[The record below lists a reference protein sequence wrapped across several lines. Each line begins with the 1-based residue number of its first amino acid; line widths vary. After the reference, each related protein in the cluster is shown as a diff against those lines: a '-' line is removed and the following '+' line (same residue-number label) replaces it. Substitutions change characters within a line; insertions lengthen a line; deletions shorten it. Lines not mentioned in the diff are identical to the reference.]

1 MQMLS
6 PPTINTPILPSPL
19 THCQTGLCIQSRN
32 THLEFLLFN
41 FLNRMSSEHCLPFTF
56 RRTYHP
62 APLLFL
68 LLLTGPGTPP
78 ALGAA
83 SGRAKAGLEGH
94 VRTVA
99 EGRIRS
105 GVKEAAGDNASVDG
119 IAGTRFESRAVR
131 AGPEDRE
138 GVDMLGDP
146 GTVTS
151 LGSVLTVGEGGLW
164 EPRSSSRCVPMPTGM
179 ALCQNI
185 GYDTMRMPNL
195 LGHES
200 PAEAVQQSASWLPLL
215 ARECHPDARIFLCSL
230 FAPIC
235 LDSRFISPC
244 KSLCESVRDSCAPI
258 MSCYGYP
265 WPEILR
271 CDKYPADHL
280 MCISSNTTVHTAGR
294 RVPQA
299 SCRDCELEETSSAKE
314 TLETFCRS
322 DFVVK
327 LRLTPLKFSPESLS
341 QFSLGSK
348 LDVLKHGPLLGGRI
362 RSRIEL
368 WLERDATCVRNMTRQ
383 RHRGGTFLVTGT
395 VQGERLVVNKAYA
408 WHKRDKNLTAAA
420 RKWKHHR
427 CRS

>member
-1 MQMLS
+1 M
-6 PPTINTPILPSPL
+6 TAV
-19 THCQTGLCIQSRN
+19 LCPHFIYRK
-32 THLEFLLFN
+32 
-41 FLNRMSSEHCLPFTF
+41 SSHS
-56 RRTYHP
+56 
-62 APLLFL
+62 ASLLFL
-68 LLLTGPGTPP
+68 LLLAGPSSTIMLGPGRVR
-78 ALGAA
+78 AG
-83 SGRAKAGLEGH
+83 SEGRA
-94 VRTVA
+94 RA
-99 EGRIRS
+99 EGRVRS
-105 GVKEAAGDNASVDG
+105 GVKDKGGDRASIEGNTETGFGDTRVSRPGAAAGEDG
-119 IAGTRFESRAVR
+119 EAWGE
-131 AGPEDRE
+131 
-138 GVDMLGDP
+138 P
-146 GTVTS
+146 GTSTRS
-151 LGSVLTVGEGGLW
+151 MLSIGESGLW
-164 EPRSSSRCVPMPTGM
+164 EPRSSSRCVPIPSGM

-235 LDSRFISPC
+235 LDRFISPC
-244 KSLCESVRDSCAPI
+244 RSLCESVRDSCAPI

-271 CDKYPADHL
+271 CDQYPADHL
-280 MCISSNTTVHTAGR
+280 MCISSITNTTVQTGGR

-299 SCRDCELEETSSAKE
+299 SCRDCELEETSSSKD

-327 LRLTPLKFSPESLS
+327 LRLTRLKYSPVSLS
-341 QFSLGSK
+341 QFSLAAK
-348 LDVLKHGPLLGGRI
+348 LDVLKHGPLLGGQI
-362 RSRIEL
+362 RSRIQL
-368 WLERDATCVRNMTRQ
+368 WLERDATCVRNMTRNYP
-383 RHRGGTFLVTGT
+383 RGGTFLVTGT

-408 WHKRDKNLTAAA
+408 WQRRDKNLTAAA